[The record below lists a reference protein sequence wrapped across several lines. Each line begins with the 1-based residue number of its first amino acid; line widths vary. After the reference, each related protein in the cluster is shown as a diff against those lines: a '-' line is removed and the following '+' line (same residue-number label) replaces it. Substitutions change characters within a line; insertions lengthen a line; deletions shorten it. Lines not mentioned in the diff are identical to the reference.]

1 MLLRVCCFLSAGIVL
16 QGSTPPPKSWIAD
29 LKAARA
35 TLGANE
41 VRIEGDV
48 VDIRSTS
55 PAARAGFYR
64 LIDASDPDGVLL
76 RTDRLPRDG
85 GALRV
90 VARLSARQPESGPM
104 LFDEL
109 RQERLDRRPLAPLVL
124 GGVSLLALLVVTVLL
139 IRAAIAERRYKLSPP
154 LWLLPDAGPYG
165 KALAAMPNASSAMLK
180 YSPEL
185 EEADRVQ
192 RERLRHHKRSLFQA
206 MLGSAGLAGMSA
218 AWLLLTEPASAQVP
232 AFIFIEA
239 NDTPIPVAQ
248 PRADTATSE
257 LSQALLDS
265 LVLALRRPQPNPE
278 AGKTTA
284 QREPAGQ
291 PKAETTALA
300 RPESLPPLGPV
311 NLPVFTPSPSP
322 APVTAPA
329 PPPVRIE
336 EPAPRDPEADRV
348 MVSQIL
354 TQAAGRLVD
363 AINSRRLD
371 NVARL
376 LPEGLAGD
384 LGRRDRFMKLL
395 KDYAPRAT
403 LGRIEGT
410 ALADSAG
417 EARFTIQFEW
427 RGDFGMSFRKV
438 GQFSGIVSRGRADW
452 RLEGARLLNPV
463 P

>member
-1 MLLRVCCFLSAGIVL
+1 MLLQVCCLLSAGIVL
-16 QGSTPPPKSWIAD
+16 QGSSPPPKSWIAD

-90 VARLSARQPESGPM
+90 VARLSPRQLESGPL

-109 RQERLDRRPLAPLVL
+109 RQERLDRRPRAPLVL
-124 GGVSLLALLVVTVLL
+124 GGLSLLALVIVAVLL
-139 IRAAIAERRYKLSPP
+139 VRAAIAERRYKLSPP
-154 LWLLPDAGPYG
+154 LWLLPEAGPYG
-165 KALAAMPNASSAMLK
+165 KALAAVPGASSAMLK

-185 EEADRVQ
+185 EEVDRIQ
-192 RERLRHHKRSLFQA
+192 RERLRRHKRSLFRA
-206 MLGSAGLAGMSA
+206 LLGSAGLSGLSG

-248 PRADTATSE
+248 PRADTAKPE

-265 LVLALRRPQPNPE
+265 LVLALRRPSPDPRAE
-278 AGKTTA
+278 KTPG
-284 QREPAGQ
+284 QRESARPPA
-291 PKAETTALA
+291 AETTGTV
-300 RPESLPPLGPV
+300 RPESLPPMAPIT
-311 NLPVFTPSPSP
+311 LPAFTPSPSP
-322 APVTAPA
+322 APAPA
-329 PPPVRIE
+329 PPPVRVE
-336 EPAPRDPEADRV
+336 EPAPRDPEADRIA
-348 MVSQIL
+348 VSQIL

-395 KDYAPRAT
+395 KDYSPRAT

-410 ALADSAG
+410 AFADTAG

-427 RGDFGMSFRKV
+427 RGDFGVSFRKV
-438 GQFSGIVSRGRADW
+438 GQFSGIVSRGRTDW
-452 RLEGARLLNPV
+452 RLEGARLLNAV